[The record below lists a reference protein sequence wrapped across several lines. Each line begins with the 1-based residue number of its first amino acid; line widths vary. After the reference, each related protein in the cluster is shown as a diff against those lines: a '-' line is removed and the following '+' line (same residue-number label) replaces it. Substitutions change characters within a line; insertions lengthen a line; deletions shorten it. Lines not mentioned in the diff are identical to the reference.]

1 MSFVPVLW
9 NRFNQRQ
16 NDSDDL
22 FHFMDDWNPMP
33 LSWGYGRPMMQRRR
47 RPEYSLADRKWT
59 YGVKIG
65 DFDAQHVKV
74 KVEGGKV
81 IIHAKYT
88 DGNDEWGDTVERT
101 RTVQIPENVDAEK
114 IHSFMKSDGTMMLE
128 APYRLSEEKQLQVL
142 PQEGRALVASDS
154 HSNLMKFNVE
164 NYRPEEVKVLCKD
177 GMLTAQGE
185 RKRSE
190 DGHEIHES
198 FFRQM
203 TVPRSV
209 DGKNIQCFRDD
220 EGNLTIRAPTVE
232 DVEMEQAKK

>member
-1 MSFVPVLW
+1 MLSSIKLKHVFVL
-9 NRFNQRQ
+9 
-16 NDSDDL
+16 DDKATT
-22 FHFMDDWNPMP
+22 
-33 LSWGYGRPMMQRRR
+33 S
-47 RPEYSLADRKWT
+47 
-59 YGVKIG
+59 VVI
-65 DFDAQHVKV
+65 
-74 KVEGGKV
+74 GKV

-128 APYRLSEEKQLQVL
+128 APYRLSEETQLQVV
-142 PQEGRALVASDS
+142 PQEGRALVSSDS

-164 NYRPEEVKVLCKD
+164 NYRPEEVKVTCKD

-190 DGHEIHES
+190 DGHEIRES

-209 DGKNIQCFRDD
+209 DGKNIECFRDD
-220 EGNLTIRAPTVE
+220 EGNLTIRAPMAG
-232 DVEMEQAKK
+232 DIEMEQAKK